1 MQEEEGGWIRTSVRE
16 RKEERGN
23 NEVHVQMGRKV
34 ILVAINDRNMKTC
47 HVQGHMSYRMTDR
60 QTDRQAST
68 KGKRKRQ
75 LTYYTHT
82 VWVKGNYF

>member
-1 MQEEEGGWIRTSVRE
+1 MRE

-47 HVQGHMSYRMTDR
+47 HVQDHMSYRMTDR
-60 QTDRQAST
+60 QTDRLAQKAA
-68 KGKRKRQ
+68 
-75 LTYYTHT
+75 YMYTHSLGQR
-82 VWVKGNYF
+82 KLLLNDKSLLNH

>member
-1 MQEEEGGWIRTSVRE
+1 MRE

-47 HVQGHMSYRMTDR
+47 HVQDHMSYRMTDR
-60 QTDRQAST
+60 QT
-68 KGKRKRQ
+68 G
-75 LTYYTHT
+75 
-82 VWVKGNYF
+82 